1 MGTRRWQSCLSRT
14 APMCMRWINSGACVR
29 ARAHMRACMRVCVG
43 KYERM
48 HSSELCKR
56 QRPKV
61 PNRNR
66 ELLQLS
72 RVPRDVWAHAVAHP
86 SYFQHAR
93 RAEPTTWYSA
103 VPPRGTRQ
111 YHHLVLG
118 STTTWYSAVPPLG
131 TRQYQPLTL
140 WIRSP
145 VTICCNVMFASGE
158 RLFTGR
164 AAGDR
169 RRSPRCCSCTAS
181 TCTRRMC
188 GGAFSSRV
196 RPSALPRA
204 HSVARVRSLAH

>member
-1 MGTRRWQSCLSRT
+1 MHAHICVH
-14 APMCMRWINSGACVR
+14 ACVYVCANVSAFIHPNFANVSDR
-29 ARAHMRACMRVCVG
+29 RFRIEIGNCCDCPECHGMCGRMLWHTVLFPACEKG
-43 KYERM
+43 
-48 HSSELCKR
+48 
-56 QRPKV
+56 
-61 PNRNR
+61 
-66 ELLQLS
+66 
-72 RVPRDVWAHAVAHP
+72 
-86 SYFQHAR
+86 
-93 RAEPTTWYSA
+93 
-103 VPPRGTRQ
+103 GT
-111 YHHLVLG
+111 HHLVLG
-118 STTTWYSAVPPLG
+118 STTTWYSAVPPRG

-145 VTICCNVMFASGE
+145 VTIGCNVMFASGE

-188 GGAFSSRV
+188 GGEFSSRV

>member
-1 MGTRRWQSCLSRT
+1 VR
-14 APMCMRWINSGACVR
+14 ACVH
-29 ARAHMRACMRVCVG
+29 AHICVHACVYVCANVSAFIHPNFANVSG
-43 KYERM
+43 QRFRIEIGNCCNCPECHGMCGRM
-48 HSSELCKR
+48 LWHTVLFPACEKG
-56 QRPKV
+56 
-61 PNRNR
+61 
-66 ELLQLS
+66 
-72 RVPRDVWAHAVAHP
+72 
-86 SYFQHAR
+86 
-93 RAEPTTWYSA
+93 
-103 VPPRGTRQ
+103 GT
-111 YHHLVLG
+111 HHLVLG

-131 TRQYQPLTL
+131 TRQYHHLVLGSTTTWYSAVPTAHA